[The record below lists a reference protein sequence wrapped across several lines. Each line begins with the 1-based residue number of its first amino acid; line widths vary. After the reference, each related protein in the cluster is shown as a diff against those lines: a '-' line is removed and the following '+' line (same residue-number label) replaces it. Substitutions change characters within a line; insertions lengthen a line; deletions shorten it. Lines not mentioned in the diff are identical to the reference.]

1 MNIQIKKRCP
11 YGVASLTLGILSIV
25 FFLFWCISIP
35 SGILAIIFGIKA
47 KKMVDSKLGKA
58 GKITGIVGISISGA
72 ILLLYIVIIAFSLIS
87 EGYIFY

>member
-1 MNIQIKKRCP
+1 MNIEIKKRCP

-35 SGILAIIFGIKA
+35 TGILAIIFGTKA
-47 KKMVDSKLGKA
+47 KKMVDSKLGTA
-58 GKITGIVGISISGA
+58 GKVTGIVGISISGA
-72 ILLLYIVIIAFSLIS
+72 ILVFYILIIILTLLS